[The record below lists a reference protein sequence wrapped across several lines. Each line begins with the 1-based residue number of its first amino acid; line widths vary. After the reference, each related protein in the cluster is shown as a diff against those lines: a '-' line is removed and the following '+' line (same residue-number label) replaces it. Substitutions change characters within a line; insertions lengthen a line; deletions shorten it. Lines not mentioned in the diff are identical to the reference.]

1 MKHIFYF
8 FTFLPILWELM
19 NLTSIKKVHQ
29 FVKSFKNNEGEKTFT
44 QSTFSFFMV
53 GYIVWTIIGL
63 ITFQWFVFLLFL
75 IYSLIP
81 KVNIYHRW
89 IDSLISVFILIFIIL
104 NAYHFH
110 IDVWQLILNS
120 FNQ

>member
-53 GYIVWTIIGL
+53 GYLVWTIIIDGL
-63 ITFQWFVFLLFL
+63 TAL
-75 IYSLIP
+75 
-81 KVNIYHRW
+81 
-89 IDSLISVFILIFIIL
+89 
-104 NAYHFH
+104 
-110 IDVWQLILNS
+110 
-120 FNQ
+120 